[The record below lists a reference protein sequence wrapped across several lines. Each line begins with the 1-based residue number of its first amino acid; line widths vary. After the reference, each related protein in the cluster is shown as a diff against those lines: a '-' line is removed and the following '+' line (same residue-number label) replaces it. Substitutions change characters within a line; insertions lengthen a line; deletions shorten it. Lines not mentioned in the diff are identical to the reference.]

1 MRCSFRAHGFA
12 ALWAVF
18 SLNPLKTKRFRIRF
32 LPDTEP
38 FRCSISGLLRCAAV
52 EKRGRGSGRRG
63 CLFVPLGRTVRALRP
78 FAAGGAASSLSSSAD
93 APERRAASSGNLPF
107 PSGRSGFAPDASIMR
122 TCVFQLPRPH
132 GRAPRRRRRAVRP
145 RPGPPRSVGPPSN
158 GWRPVSARG
167 PWARCVRLR
176 SRLE

>member
-12 ALWAVF
+12 ALWGVF

-93 APERRAASSGNLPF
+93 APERRAASSGNMPF

-122 TCVFQLPRPH
+122 TCVFRLPRPH